1 LHSSLASDWPPSF
14 GFGGYSKTSLLPK
27 SPNRRE
33 ATFLPRQQKSESLQ
47 REKDMFQA
55 LPNLQSEKVSKE
67 ESTKEEDSSEEI
79 ITIS

>member
-1 LHSSLASDWPPSF
+1 SF

-47 REKDMFQA
+47 AGEVTDSW
-55 LPNLQSEKVSKE
+55 NLQPIGCNKISTIPITVKRRSLMGTHQQSWCFTKVK
-67 ESTKEEDSSEEI
+67 
-79 ITIS
+79 

>member
-1 LHSSLASDWPPSF
+1 SDWPPSF

-47 REKDMFQA
+47 AGEVTDFGA
-55 LPNLQSEKVSKE
+55 ATVSATTE
-67 ESTKEEDSSEEI
+67 ARADSL
-79 ITIS
+79 

>member
-1 LHSSLASDWPPSF
+1 
-14 GFGGYSKTSLLPK
+14 
-27 SPNRRE
+27 
-33 ATFLPRQQKSESLQ
+33 
-47 REKDMFQA
+47 MFQA